1 MEGYN
6 VGIRLGIVGSIFGDL
21 GKVRAQIGA
30 VNKDAL
36 LLRKNLAVGMGRL
49 GLGLAGLGA
58 FKKLSG
64 DGAEYLH
71 LINMATVSG
80 MKHASVV
87 KLIGDA
93 WKETGKNSFTS
104 VNQNMRAMI
113 DARKILGSTAA
124 AFSVLPDVVKLQTAI
139 AGSADKGISSRS
151 EDITFGALKALDMLG
166 KVRDPKQF
174 RQGLSMMSQAIIWG
188 QGRILPK
195 DFQQAFKYER
205 QSSLGLSPYFQ
216 YRILPSL
223 MLEMK
228 GGGGGGSSGGPGA
241 MLAAFSRVAVQGI
254 MSRATGYQLAALGIS
269 SGMLGTTTPGTIMG
283 HMKGAKLAAQNPFE
297 WVQTVLLPAI
307 TQKYGKL
314 SSGDL
319 IRKVQEIFKGNQL
332 ATQLITWFID
342 RDKSQNILRDAM
354 QIGRSMNYREA
365 STESLRNDPL
375 VALRSM
381 KAQWANISVAL
392 SNEILRDLLPTL
404 RLLTSGMNDLAR
416 ILGEYPGL
424 TKLLVGGF
432 VALSAAMAIS
442 GTIKLVTLG
451 FSALSGTL
459 TLISLTPVGRIL
471 TVVAGLIAFLSTL
484 YGISKSA
491 PRGTG
496 PYDLRPDKIADNM
509 RSLAYGYNG
518 NAPFNANDFLRAHP
532 ERDSRVHD
540 VNDFL
545 RLHPKTDPKVLVTIY
560 DKTSGGIHA
569 QMHRRQ
575 IHETGS
581 TLTHSGVIPA
591 TVGGGH

>member
-21 GKVRAQIGA
+21 AKVRSQIGV
-30 VNKDAL
+30 VNEKAI
-36 LLRKNLAVGMGRL
+36 LLRKNLVLGMGQL
-49 GLGLAGLGA
+49 GTGVAGLSV

-139 AGSADKGISSRS
+139 AGSADKGVSSRS

-166 KVRDPKQF
+166 KVRNPDQF
-174 RQGLSMMSQAIIWG
+174 RNSLSQMSQAIIWG

-205 QSSLGLSPYFQ
+205 QSSLGLSSYFQ
-216 YRILPSL
+216 YKILPSL

-254 MSRATGYQLAALGIS
+254 MSKATGYQLAALGIS

-283 HMKGAKLAAQNPFE
+283 HIKGAKLAAENPFE

-307 TQKYGKL
+307 TKKYGKL
-314 SSGDL
+314 SNNDL
-319 IRKVQEIFKGNQL
+319 MQKVQEIFKGNQL
-332 ATQLITWFID
+332 ATQLITWFINP
-342 RDKSQNILRDAM
+342 DKSQNLLRDAM
-354 QIGRSMNYREA
+354 QIGRSMNYRQA
-365 STESLRNDPL
+365 SDESLRNDPY
-375 VALRSM
+375 VALRSL
-381 KAQWANISVAL
+381 KSQWTNISSAMT
-392 SNEILRDLLPTL
+392 SGILKDLLPAL
-404 RLLTSGMNDLAR
+404 KGITSGMNHLAR
-416 ILGEYPGL
+416 AMQGYPGL

-432 VALSAAMAIS
+432 VALSSAMAIA
-442 GTIKLVTLG
+442 GTIRLVTAG
-451 FSALSGTL
+451 FSLLGGTIS
-459 TLISLTPVGRIL
+459 LISLTPVGRIL
-471 TVVAGLIAFLSTL
+471 TAVSILVGFLGTL
-484 YGISKSA
+484 YGMKTTNA
-491 PRGTG
+491 GG
-496 PYDLRPDKIADNM
+496 YDLSSGNISHNLGLLRNA
-509 RSLAYGYNG
+509 NG
-518 NAPFNANDFLRAHP
+518 GHDLMNANDYLRAHP
-532 ERDSRVHD
+532 GQDSRIHITIHD
-540 VNDFL
+540 
-545 RLHPKTDPKVLVTIY
+545 RTT
-560 DKTSGGIHA
+560 GGIHA
-569 QMHRRQ
+569 QIHKRQ

-581 TLTHSGVIPA
+581 VMTHSGVIPA
-591 TVGGGH
+591 TVGGAH